1 MSEER
6 KASDVLLSIEQ
17 TVSEILEHLRNQD
30 MLLKNIA
37 NRINKNNAN
46 QQPIPQKEEQ
56 VIFKDA
62 DEPKINSSVKKLP
75 GLKEGVFVNANQVG
89 GVAQTDFT
97 KELNQLNGK
106 RKENKPIVSN
116 KINQHVVVP
125 VQQKVTFAD
134 GKPITMASV
143 ELLINDNGN
152 LVSYKKIKTN
162 ATGKWTLNLPAGEYV
177 VKVFKNRNFNNEE
190 VRIETAIVV
199 PQSNESVQLETIQAK
214 V

>member
-1 MSEER
+1 MSER

-17 TVSEILEHLRNQD
+17 TLNEILSHLRNQD

-37 NRINKNNAN
+37 NRIKNNP
-46 QQPIPQKEEQ
+46 QPQKEEAL
-56 VIFKDA
+56 FKDA
-62 DEPKINSSVKKLP
+62 DELKINSSVKKLP
-75 GLKEGVFVNANQVG
+75 GLKDGVFVSANQVG

-106 RKENKPIVSN
+106 IKENKSIVPN
-116 KINQHVVVP
+116 KVNQHIVVP
-125 VQQKVTFAD
+125 VQQKVIFAD

-143 ELLINDNGN
+143 ELLVNDNGN

-190 VRIETAIVV
+190 VRIETAIIV
-199 PQSNESVQLETIQAK
+199 PQSNDPVQLETIQAK

>member
-6 KASDVLLSIEQ
+6 KATDVLLSIEQ
-17 TVSEILEHLRNQD
+17 TVGEILEHLRNQD

-37 NRINKNNAN
+37 NRIGKNNSI
-46 QQPIPQKEEQ
+46 QQPLPQKEEPI
-56 VIFKDA
+56 VFKNA
-62 DEPKINSSVKKLP
+62 DEPTSNSSVKKLP
-75 GLKEGVFVNANQVG
+75 GLKNGVFVNANQVG

-106 RKENKPIVSN
+106 RKDSKQIVPN
-116 KINQHVVVP
+116 KINQHIVVP

-134 GKPITMASV
+134 GKPITMAFV
-143 ELLINDNGN
+143 ELFVNDNGN
-152 LVSYKKIKTN
+152 LVSYKKLKTN